1 MHSSDNIDDI
11 EQLDERLSR
20 PTSQLVEQLAQLE
33 GDLIVLGVG
42 GKMGP
47 TLARMARRAG
57 EEAGSPRRVIG
68 VSRFGRHGLRDRLEA
83 WGIET
88 IAGDLLDEAFVASL
102 PDVPLVV
109 SMVGMKFGATG
120 NEALTWAMN
129 AHLPS
134 LVCRKYARSRIMAFS
149 TGNVYGL
156 VPATSG
162 GSVESDTLQ
171 PDGEYAMSCLGR
183 ERMFEHFSRTEGTS
197 MTILR
202 LNYACELRYG
212 VLVDLAQKV
221 HAGVPIDLSMGLAN
235 VIWQGDA
242 NAVALLGLTCAASP
256 PCYLNITGPETLSI
270 RHVCQRLGQQMGQEP
285 KFVGEPRPDALL
297 SNSQRAHRLF
307 GYPQVSVE
315 RLIDWIAAWV
325 VAGGESLGKPTKFEV
340 RDGRF

>member
-1 MHSSDNIDDI
+1 MNSAGPIEDI

-20 PTSQLVEQLAQLE
+20 PTPQLVDHLAQLE
-33 GDLIVLGVG
+33 GDLIVLGIG

-47 TLARMARRAG
+47 TLARMAKRAS
-57 EEAGSPRRVIG
+57 EEAGVPRRVIG
-68 VSRFGRHGLRDRLEA
+68 VSRFSGPGLRERLEG

-88 IAGDLLDEAFVASL
+88 IAGDLLDGDFMASL
-102 PDVPLVV
+102 PEAPLVM

-120 NEALTWAMN
+120 NESLTWAMN

-134 LVCRKYARSRIMAFS
+134 LICRKFARSRIMAFS

-156 VPATSG
+156 VPVTSG
-162 GSVESDTLQ
+162 GSLETDPLR
-171 PDGEYAMSCLGR
+171 PEGEYAMSGLGR
-183 ERMFEHFSRTEGTS
+183 ERMYEHFSRTQGTP

-221 HAGVPIDLSMGLAN
+221 YAGKPVDLSMGVAN

-242 NAVALLGLTCAASP
+242 NAVALHALGCTSSP
-256 PCYLNITGPETLSI
+256 PFVLNITGPETLSV
-270 RHVCQRLGQQMGQEP
+270 RQVCERLGEQMGREP
-285 KFVGEPRPDALL
+285 QFTGEPRPDALL
-297 SNSQRAHRLF
+297 NNSQLAHRMF
-307 GYPQVSVE
+307 GYPEVSVHQ
-315 RLIDWIAAWV
+315 LIDWIAAWV
-325 VAGGESLGKPTKFEV
+325 AAGGESLGKPTKFEV